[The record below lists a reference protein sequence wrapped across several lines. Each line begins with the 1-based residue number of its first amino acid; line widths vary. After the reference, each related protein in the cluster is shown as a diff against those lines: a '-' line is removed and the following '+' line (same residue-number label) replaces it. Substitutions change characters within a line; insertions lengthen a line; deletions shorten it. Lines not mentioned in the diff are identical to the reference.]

1 MFARRPEISGRGQFW
16 TVQSRTM
23 ARPREFDADDAL
35 ERATRVFWTKGFEQ
49 TSLDELCAATGLGRS
64 SLYAAFG
71 DKRAL
76 YLRTLARYEER
87 SAARIAAALAGK
99 PIREGLAAFLGA
111 LIDDIVAGPGRRGCF
126 IGNCAAELAR
136 LDRTAAAQV
145 RASLERIEAAFHE
158 ALAQARSRGELS
170 ADADIA
176 ALARFFTAGIQ
187 GLRLVG
193 KANPD
198 RGTLEDIGGVMLR
211 CLDA

>member
-1 MFARRPEISGRGQFW
+1 
-16 TVQSRTM
+16 M

-76 YLRTLARYEER
+76 YLRALARYEEK

-99 PIREGLAAFLGA
+99 PIREGLAAFLA
-111 LIDDIVAGPGRRGCF
+111 SLIDDIVAGPGRRGCF

-136 LDRTAAAQV
+136 LDRSAAAQV
-145 RASLERIEAAFHE
+145 RASLERIEAAFHD
-158 ALAQARSRGELS
+158 ALVGAKERGELALQ
-170 ADADIA
+170 ADPM
-176 ALARFFTAGIQ
+176 ALARFLTAGIQ

-193 KANPD
+193 KVNPE
-198 RGTLEDIGGVMLR
+198 RAALEDIASAMLR
-211 CLDA
+211 CLDFKEK